1 MRFPQLSTLFLL
13 ILCSGQN
20 ALGAEANSLKLLY
33 DDLSILSRVTNAI
46 ALESAALQKSVK
58 VRDVI
63 TELLQVHNGN
73 FSELMKIDSSF
84 LIKTLDG
91 LFETKKQIMGS
102 TGQTFSI
109 QEMNELKESAEML
122 VYLTGDKFNFE
133 KDLNSKDIVKKAMA
147 NTNTMLTCDKNLLAN
162 LSDFS
167 YFMQGNTYGGTADLA
182 IIKKIKRSKQEIET
196 CVQTVSRYKDTIK
209 DITYDL
215 SPLLGM
221 EEVLDLVLKLSK
233 PNAVEDLSTHLNQFQ
248 KIFLEILSVVKN
260 REKTKVAGLIERTS
274 KALKN
279 SLIHD
284 HTHHSHHYHLTAG
297 FPEKEDMSRVTNDL
311 KSDWFKQKVSMGKS
325 TKDLE
330 AALVPFSQFAD
341 KMKVVERN
349 WSFFQNGFVK
359 AEEKLSDIA
368 KKLNFVENYD
378 YEKVDPQFFN
388 DTETVFTDCFKK
400 FKGHSYDA
408 DVDSFKSG
416 YSTLDSFKDSME
428 AISVLSVEMSDF
440 LSTSSAFSIFLKK
453 LEKMETDKK
462 SASDLRDIIKELTNW
477 DTAEQVFKMFERLKM
492 LQETYL
498 RFRNESNSVNISIQ
512 NIGISSG
519 IYETSSCLRKN
530 KFDANRLNKSVVY
543 MEKITDLLETDTY
556 NVLKNVLTGFA
567 ELRNALLDTEKFVKG
582 IASRRQRDTSKQK
595 SPLLQLKDSI
605 KLSNHLGNGMRIL
618 KEMIEALELQDTL
631 LDSTNYGETVNIAI
645 TTKNPAK
652 HVKEFWK
659 DSSSKIRKMIND
671 LKTLDKSAT
680 KYQKQDLVG
689 IGKIFDEAVKVQGI
703 PEVFPYISEQLEH
716 MNKDYQIAFR
726 NSEKLKHLD
735 LEFSSHK
742 GELSAALL
750 SLDPIKEFF
759 DDLFGLSPTK
769 NSVVT
774 INQSSSPTLIIIV
787 CIAILLVLV
796 IGALV
801 AYGFTSSGRKSY
813 KRLYIY
819 YFGKPQDYE
828 KRWRYSLFL
837 DRSDGKNVLID
848 AVREINSVNLLN
860 AVKRGAY
867 INVCNKFGNTPLHVA
882 TRRGYS
888 DLVEILIK
896 NGADRS
902 FLNAQNKTPE
912 QMIPENYQT
921 TEPEKTDRYV
931 KIEQIYNKYRNRKF
945 KQRVPMEL
953 PISSFHIFI
962 DLRTDDSIT
971 NEFTACFQS
980 ITSDEVMP
988 TTTHCVVKTG
998 ENEMLETDDMNIL
1011 AWIFSGIII
1020 VKDTWMPECIRDK
1033 KLIAKDSNFLVEK
1046 VKYNGTVYD
1055 TVIQWSNAMAKG
1067 TIPYLYGV
1075 HVVIVMKECP
1085 NLLTLASIVTIQGGV
1100 VLDTFPEK
1108 ESYNKGSH
1116 PYHHK
1121 NHGPIF
1127 ILHDGKTDLSFYK
1140 NDPDKMF
1147 SLFTEKEFLM
1157 FMLKRETNI
1166 DTRSK
1171 LLPILVEGDD

>member
-13 ILCSGQN
+13 ILGSGQN

-73 FSELMKIDSSF
+73 FSELMKIDPSF
-84 LIKTLDG
+84 LIETLDG
-91 LFETKKQIMGS
+91 LFETRKQIMGS
-102 TGQTFSI
+102 IGQTISI
-109 QEMNELKESAEML
+109 EELNKLKDFAEML
-122 VYLTGDKFNFE
+122 VDLTADKFNYE
-133 KDLNSKDIVKKAMA
+133 KDLNSKDIVEKAMA
-147 NTNTMLTCDKNLLAN
+147 NTTTMVTCDKDLLTN

-167 YFMQGNTYGGTADLA
+167 NFMQGNTKGGTADLA
-182 IIKKIKRSKQEIET
+182 IIKKIKSSKQEIEN
-196 CVQTVSRYKDTIK
+196 CVQTVSGYKETINR
-209 DITYDL
+209 TTTDL
-215 SPLLGM
+215 SSIVGM
-221 EEVLDLVLKLSK
+221 KEILDLVLELSK
-233 PNAVEDLSTHLNQFQ
+233 PNAVMTLSTRLNKFQ

-260 REKTKVAGLIERTS
+260 REKTKVARMIEKTS

-297 FPEKEDMSRVTNDL
+297 FPEKEDMSRVTDDL
-311 KSDWFKQKVSMGKS
+311 KSDWFKQKISMGKS

-359 AEEKLSDIA
+359 AEKKLSSIA

-378 YEKVDPQFFN
+378 YEKMDPQFFK
-388 DTETVFTDCFKK
+388 DTETFFTDCFKR
-400 FKGHSYDA
+400 FKGHPYDA
-408 DVDSFKSG
+408 DITSFKSG
-416 YSTLDSFKDSME
+416 YSTLNSFIESME
-428 AISVLSVEMSDF
+428 AISVLSVEMTDLIF
-440 LSTSSAFSIFLKK
+440 TSSALSIFLD
-453 LEKMETDKK
+453 EFEEVETDKK
-462 SASDLRDIIKELTNW
+462 SSSDLRDEINELTNW
-477 DTAEQVFKMFERLKM
+477 DTAEQVFKMFQRLKM
-492 LQETYL
+492 LQDTYL
-498 RFRNESNSVNISIQ
+498 RFRKESNSVNISIQ

-519 IYETSSCLRKN
+519 IYETSSCLRN
-530 KFDANRLNKSVVY
+530 YKFDANRLNITVVY
-543 MEKITDLLETDTY
+543 MEKITDLLENDTY
-556 NVLKNVLTGFA
+556 HVLKNVLSEFA
-567 ELRNALLDTEKFVKG
+567 ELRIALLDTEKFVKG
-582 IASRRQRDTSKQK
+582 IASRRQRDVSKQK
-595 SPLLQLKDSI
+595 SPLLKLKDSV

-618 KEMIEALELQDTL
+618 KEMIEALKLQDTL
-631 LDSTNYGETVNIAI
+631 LDSTNYGETVNSVIKS
-645 TTKNPAK
+645 KNPAQ
-652 HVKEFWK
+652 HVQQFWEG
-659 DSSSKIRKMIND
+659 SSSKIRKMIND
-671 LKTLDKSAT
+671 LKILDSSAA
-680 KYQKQDLVG
+680 KYQKQDLVE
-689 IGKIFDEAVKVQGI
+689 IGKIFDNAAKVQGI

-716 MNKDYQIAFR
+716 MNTDYQIAFQ

-759 DDLFGLSPTK
+759 DDLFGLSPN
-769 NSVVT
+769 NSIVT

-787 CIAILLVLV
+787 CISVLLVLV

-813 KRLYIY
+813 RRLYIY
-819 YFGKPQDYE
+819 YFGKQQDYE

-867 INVCNKFGNTPLHVA
+867 VNVCNKFGNTSLHVA
-882 TRRGYS
+882 TRR
-888 DLVEILIK
+888 
-896 NGADRS
+896 
-902 FLNAQNKTPE
+902 
-912 QMIPENYQT
+912 ENYQT
-921 TEPEKTDRYV
+921 TEPEKIYRYV

-953 PISSFHIFI
+953 PTSSFHIFI
-962 DLRTDDSIT
+962 DLRTDDRIT

-988 TTTHCVVKTG
+988 TTTHCIIKTG
-998 ENEMLETDDMNIL
+998 ENEI
-1011 AWIFSGIII
+1011 
-1020 VKDTWMPECIRDK
+1020 
-1033 KLIAKDSNFLVEK
+1033 
-1046 VKYNGTVYD
+1046 GTVYD

-1085 NLLTLASIVTIQGGV
+1085 NLLTLASIVIIQGGV

-1108 ESYNKGSH
+1108 GSYNKGSH

-1127 ILHDGKTDLSFYK
+1127 ILHDGNTDLSFYK

>member
-1 MRFPQLSTLFLL
+1 MHLGQVCNNVTFYRLLMFHFP
-13 ILCSGQN
+13 
-20 ALGAEANSLKLLY
+20 EANSLKLLY

-73 FSELMKIDSSF
+73 FSELMKIDPSF
-84 LIKTLDG
+84 LVKTLDG
-91 LFETKKQIMGS
+91 LFETRQQILSS

-109 QEMNELKESAEML
+109 EELNKLKSFSDML
-122 VYLTGDKFNFE
+122 WILSGDTFDAD
-133 KDLNSKDIVKKAMA
+133 KDSNSKDIIEKAMA
-147 NTNTMLTCDKNLLAN
+147 HTTNMLTCDSVLLAN

-167 YFMQGNTYGGTADLA
+167 KFMQGNTYGGKADLA
-182 IIKKIKRSKQEIET
+182 IIEKIKKSKQEIEN
-196 CVQTVSRYKDTIK
+196 CIQTVSRYKDTIFH
-209 DITYDL
+209 ISRDL
-215 SPLLGM
+215 SSLLGM
-221 EEVLDLVLKLSK
+221 KEIRDLVLELSK
-233 PNAVEDLSTHLNQFQ
+233 PNTVKDLSTRLNNFQ
-248 KIFLEILSVVKN
+248 KIFLEILRVVKN

-274 KALKN
+274 KALN
-279 SLIHD
+279 YSLIHD
-284 HTHHSHHYHLTAG
+284 HTHHAHHYHLTAG
-297 FPEKEDMSRVTNDL
+297 FPEKEDMSRVINDL

-330 AALVPFSQFAD
+330 TALVPFGQFAD

-349 WSFFQNGFVK
+349 WSFFQNGFAK
-359 AEEKLSDIA
+359 AYEKLTDIA
-368 KKLNFVENYD
+368 KILNFVEKYD
-378 YEKVDPQFFN
+378 YEKNDAQFLN
-388 DTETVFTDCFKK
+388 DTETFFTDCFNK
-400 FKGHSYDA
+400 FKGHHNKA
-408 DVDSFKSG
+408 DVDSFDSG
-416 YSTLDSFKDSME
+416 YSTLSSFTQSME
-428 AISVLSVEMSDF
+428 SISFLSAEMTD
-440 LSTSSAFSIFLKK
+440 LISTSSAFSIFLKK
-453 LEKMETDKK
+453 LEKMETDGK
-462 SASDLRDIIKELTNW
+462 SASDLRDSIGALTNW
-477 DTAEQVFKMFERLKM
+477 DTAEQVFKMFERLKT
-492 LQETYL
+492 LQDTYV
-498 RFRNESNSVNISIQ
+498 RFRKESNYVNISIR

-519 IYETSSCLRKN
+519 IFETSSCLRN
-530 KFDANRLNKSVVY
+530 YTFDATRLKTTIEY
-543 MEKITDLLETDTY
+543 MESITGLLETDTY
-556 NVLKNVLTGFA
+556 NVLKNVLTEFA

-582 IASRRQRDTSKQK
+582 IASRRQRDASKQK
-595 SPLLQLKDSI
+595 SPLLKLKDSV

-618 KEMIEALELQDTL
+618 KEMIEALELQDTI
-631 LDSTNYGETVNIAI
+631 LDSTNYGETVNTAI
-645 TTKNPAK
+645 TTKNPAI
-652 HVKEFWK
+652 HVKQFWK
-659 DSSSKIRKMIND
+659 DSGSKIRKMIND
-671 LKTLDKSAT
+671 LKILDSSTA
-680 KYQKQDLVG
+680 KYQKQDLME

-703 PEVFPYISEQLEH
+703 PEVFPYISEQLKH
-716 MNKDYQIAFR
+716 MNKDYQIAFQ

-774 INQSSSPTLIIIV
+774 INQSSSPTLIIIL
-787 CIAILLVLV
+787 CIAVLLVLV
-796 IGALV
+796 VGALV

-813 KRLYIY
+813 RRLYIY

-896 NGADRS
+896 NGADRT

>member
-13 ILCSGQN
+13 ILGSGQN

-73 FSELMKIDSSF
+73 FSELMKIDPSF
-84 LIKTLDG
+84 LIETLDG
-91 LFETKKQIMGS
+91 LFETRKQIMGS
-102 TGQTFSI
+102 IGQTISI
-109 QEMNELKESAEML
+109 EELNKLKDFAEML
-122 VYLTGDKFNFE
+122 VDLTADKFNYE
-133 KDLNSKDIVKKAMA
+133 KDLNSKDIVEKAMA
-147 NTNTMLTCDKNLLAN
+147 NTTTMVTCDKDLLTN

-167 YFMQGNTYGGTADLA
+167 NFMQGNTKGGTADLA
-182 IIKKIKRSKQEIET
+182 IIKKIKSSKQEIEN
-196 CVQTVSRYKDTIK
+196 CVQTVSGYKETINR
-209 DITYDL
+209 TTTDL
-215 SPLLGM
+215 SSIVGM
-221 EEVLDLVLKLSK
+221 KEILDLVLELSK
-233 PNAVEDLSTHLNQFQ
+233 PNAVMTLSTRLNKFQ

-260 REKTKVAGLIERTS
+260 REKTKVARMIEKTS

-297 FPEKEDMSRVTNDL
+297 FPEKEDMSRVTDDL
-311 KSDWFKQKVSMGKS
+311 KSDWFKQKISMGKS

-359 AEEKLSDIA
+359 AEKKLSSIA

-378 YEKVDPQFFN
+378 YEKMDPQFFK
-388 DTETVFTDCFKK
+388 DTETFFTDCFKR
-400 FKGHSYDA
+400 FKGHPYDA
-408 DVDSFKSG
+408 DITSFKSG
-416 YSTLDSFKDSME
+416 YSTLNSFIESME
-428 AISVLSVEMSDF
+428 AISVLSVEMTDLIF
-440 LSTSSAFSIFLKK
+440 TSSALSIFLD
-453 LEKMETDKK
+453 EFEEVETDKK
-462 SASDLRDIIKELTNW
+462 SSSDLRDEINELTNW
-477 DTAEQVFKMFERLKM
+477 DTAEQVFKMFQRLKM
-492 LQETYL
+492 LQDTYL
-498 RFRNESNSVNISIQ
+498 RFRKESNSVNISIQ

-519 IYETSSCLRKN
+519 IYETSSCLRN
-530 KFDANRLNKSVVY
+530 YKFDANRLNITVVY
-543 MEKITDLLETDTY
+543 MEKITDLLENDTY
-556 NVLKNVLTGFA
+556 HVLKNVLSEFA
-567 ELRNALLDTEKFVKG
+567 ELRIALLDTEKFVKG
-582 IASRRQRDTSKQK
+582 IASRRQRDVSKQK
-595 SPLLQLKDSI
+595 SPLLKLKDSV

-618 KEMIEALELQDTL
+618 KEMIEALKLQDTL
-631 LDSTNYGETVNIAI
+631 LDSTNYGETVNSVIKS
-645 TTKNPAK
+645 KNPAQ
-652 HVKEFWK
+652 HVQQFWEG
-659 DSSSKIRKMIND
+659 SSSKIRKMIND
-671 LKTLDKSAT
+671 LKILDSSAA
-680 KYQKQDLVG
+680 KYQKQDLVE
-689 IGKIFDEAVKVQGI
+689 IGKIFDNAAKVQGI

-716 MNKDYQIAFR
+716 MNTDYQIAFQ

-759 DDLFGLSPTK
+759 DDLFGLSPN
-769 NSVVT
+769 NSIVT

-787 CIAILLVLV
+787 CISVLLVLV

-813 KRLYIY
+813 RRLYIY
-819 YFGKPQDYE
+819 YFGKQQDYE

-867 INVCNKFGNTPLHVA
+867 VNVCNKFGNTSLHVA

-896 NGADRS
+896 NGADRT

-921 TEPEKTDRYV
+921 TEPEKIYRYV

-953 PISSFHIFI
+953 PTSSFHIFI
-962 DLRTDDSIT
+962 DLRTDDRIT

-988 TTTHCVVKTG
+988 TTTHCIIKTG

-1020 VKDTWMPECIRDK
+1020 VKDAWMTECIRDK
-1033 KLIAKDSNFLVEK
+1033 KLISKDSNFLVEK
-1046 VKYNGTVYD
+1046 VKYSGTVYD

-1085 NLLTLASIVTIQGGV
+1085 NLLTLASIVIIQGGV

-1108 ESYNKGSH
+1108 GSYNKGSH

-1127 ILHDGKTDLSFYK
+1127 ILHDGNTDLSFYK